1 MQVSDKA
8 GDKKKCKMIGK
19 KTIRNFASK
28 NSIYISILMI
38 LFTWVLKKEWMGLI
52 KVLGWEKKQLH
63 VLVLGMVF
71 LKKLQLANFV
81 SVMIFCLLQIL
92 QPGIC

>member
-28 NSIYISILMI
+28 NSIYISILMNTVHLI
-38 LFTWVLKKEWMGLI
+38 LD
-52 KVLGWEKKQLH
+52 H
-63 VLVLGMVF
+63 
-71 LKKLQLANFV
+71 N
-81 SVMIFCLLQIL
+81 
-92 QPGIC
+92 